1 MGMHQALKKAHL
13 SPPATGCQ
21 PSWAGSGIPR
31 IPRPVWLWVQTGLR
45 RCRGKLG
52 RRRGPAALLCS
63 EGWGGSRMWPLSCCL
78 PLLGRRSTAPPA
90 PSSSAAPAGSL
101 PSPSPM
107 PGPVTSVAQGTFSP
121 AGHPRHQSCMEHR
134 LGFQSPWQ
142 TPADQM
148 LFSLFFCSL
157 PSHPRPLPRAWI
169 HPALRLDS
177 ANFLFSVWLLNL
189 ILWHKQGT
197 CDASEYSKGITEN
210 TLHTTPP

>member
-78 PLLGRRSTAPPA
+78 PLLGRRSTPPPA

-101 PSPSPM
+101 PAPSPM

-134 LGFQSPWQ
+134 LEFQSPWQ
-142 TPADQM
+142 TPADLRSPQPRIR
-148 LFSLFFCSL
+148 LSLLAAGPADLVGF
-157 PSHPRPLPRAWI
+157 RPNTREG
-169 HPALRLDS
+169 RLA
-177 ANFLFSVWLLNL
+177 ANFPP
-189 ILWHKQGT
+189 
-197 CDASEYSKGITEN
+197 ASGIV
-210 TLHTTPP
+210 